1 MVANPMVANATIA
14 NPLTPDSWRATGVR
28 WLRFNAVGGI
38 GIAVQLLV
46 LAGLKSGFH
55 FDYLIATALAVE
67 AAVVHNYLWHERFTW
82 ADRLSEAGFVRFI
95 KFNMTTGA
103 FSILG
108 NVVLMKLLVGVLALQ
123 YLVANGIT
131 IAVCSIVNFVVS
143 DKFVFRAKPQ
153 KRCLQLQ
160 IPSRLKPV
168 RNDSL

>member
-1 MVANPMVANATIA
+1 MIA
-14 NPLTPDSWRATGVR
+14 NPITTPDSWRTIGVR

-46 LAGLKSGFH
+46 LAGLKGGLH

-82 ADRLSEAGFVRFI
+82 ADRRLEAGFVRFI
-95 KFNMTTGA
+95 KFNLTTGV
-103 FSILG
+103 FSVVG
-108 NVVLMKLLVGVLALQ
+108 NVVLMKFLVGVLALQ

-131 IAVCSIVNFVVS
+131 IAVCSIVNFAVS

-153 KRCLQLQ
+153 EQR
-160 IPSRLKPV
+160 RLLETPV
-168 RNDSL
+168 FNYKVFAAARNDEN